1 MHLLYPMHLICQ
13 EAIYNAVNSA
23 NIKRGIDMTDFKT
36 WFEQKYIDWIA
47 KRGRRGS
54 LREFS
59 EWLGV
64 SQSIVA
70 NWMGGH
76 RKPGPEYAD
85 IICIHFG
92 YDFTIYDLLDMPRP
106 AKELLQLKALW
117 PQMNERERAEVGKL
131 LEKIEKR
138 NAVETR
144 QPLPNP
150 LPER

>member
-1 MHLLYPMHLICQ
+1 MHLICQ

-36 WFEQKYIDWIA
+36 WFEQKYIDWLA

-85 IICIHFG
+85 IICAHLD
-92 YDFTIYDLLDMPRP
+92 YDLTIYDLLDMPRP
-106 AKELLQLKALW
+106 DTELLKFKFLW
-117 PQMNERERAEVGKL
+117 PTFNERERAEVGKIID
-131 LEKIEKR
+131 KVEKR
-138 NAVETR
+138 NAFETR
-144 QPLPNP
+144 QTLSDPGTTH
-150 LPER
+150 